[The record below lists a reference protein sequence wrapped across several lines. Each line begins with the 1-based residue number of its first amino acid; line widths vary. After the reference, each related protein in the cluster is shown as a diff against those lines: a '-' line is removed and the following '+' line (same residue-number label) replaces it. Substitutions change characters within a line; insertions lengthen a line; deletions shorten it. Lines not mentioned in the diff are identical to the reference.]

1 VHAAL
6 QVNTPHIFIQGGFMR
21 RSILSTSA
29 TLALGAI
36 AFGLA
41 APASAQ
47 EVGRVISSTALI
59 SQVSTPRQV
68 CAQEVVQVQNQTPAT
83 KTGAGAVIGA
93 VAGGAVGNSVG
104 QGSGRALATILGVI
118 GGAFVGD
125 RVEGGSPVQV
135 TTSQQTINRCSTQ
148 NFIEN
153 RTTGYQVVYEY
164 AGKQYS
170 VQMPQDPGPTIQ
182 LQVAPVGQV
191 LPAPA
196 AQTAPRVVSQV
207 ESGAVSADAAPVQS
221 DSVVLVSQSPYQPVY
236 QTQPDPFFA
245 VAPVVVTAPGY
256 YYPQYY
262 PRPAFGASLVIRSG
276 HYGHGGYRGQYG
288 AYPRYF
294 R

>member
-1 VHAAL
+1 
-6 QVNTPHIFIQGGFMR
+6 MR
-21 RSILSTSA
+21 RSTLSTSA
-29 TLALGAI
+29 TLLLGAT
-36 AFGLA
+36 AFWLA

-47 EVGRVISSTALI
+47 DVGRVISSTALI
-59 SQVSTPRQV
+59 SQVNTPRQV
-68 CAQEVVQVQNQTPAT
+68 CAQEVVQVQNQMPAT
-83 KTGAGAVIGA
+83 KSGAGAVIGA

-125 RVEGGSPVQV
+125 RVEGGSLGRV
-135 TTSQQTINRCSTQ
+135 TTSQQTVNRCSTQ

-170 VQMPQDPGPTIQ
+170 VQMPQDPGPTIE

-191 LPAPA
+191 MPAPA
-196 AQTAPRVVSQV
+196 AQTAPRVMPQID
-207 ESGAVSADAAPVQS
+207 SGAVIADAAPAQS
-221 DSVVLVSQSPYQPVY
+221 GNVVLVSQSPYQPIF
-236 QTQPDPFFA
+236 QPQADPFFV
-245 VAPVVVTAPGY
+245 VAPVVVAPGY

-262 PRPAFGASLVIRSG
+262 PRPAFGASFVIRSG
-276 HYGHGGYRGQYG
+276 NYGHGGYRGQHS

>member
-1 VHAAL
+1 
-6 QVNTPHIFIQGGFMR
+6 MR
-21 RSILSTSA
+21 RSTLSTSA
-29 TLALGAI
+29 TLVLGAT
-36 AFGLA
+36 AFWLA

-83 KTGAGAVIGA
+83 KSGAGAVIGA

-125 RVEGGSPVQV
+125 RVEGGSPGQV
-135 TTSQQTINRCSTQ
+135 TTSQQTVNRCSTQ

-191 LPAPA
+191 IQTPAGQVVPAPA
-196 AQTAPRVVSQV
+196 AQAAPRVMSQID
-207 ESGAVSADAAPVQS
+207 SGVVTADAAFVQS
-221 DSVVLVSQSPYQPVY
+221 GNVVLVSQSPYQPMF
-236 QTQPDPFFA
+236 QTLSDPYFA
-245 VAPVVVTAPGY
+245 VAPIVVAPSY

-262 PRPAFGASLVIRSG
+262 PRPAFGASLVIGSG
-276 HYGHGGYRGQYG
+276 YYRHGGYRGQYG

>member
-1 VHAAL
+1 
-6 QVNTPHIFIQGGFMR
+6 MR
-21 RSILSTSA
+21 RSTLSTSA
-29 TLALGAI
+29 TLLLGAT
-36 AFGLA
+36 AFWLA

-47 EVGRVISSTALI
+47 DVGRVISSTALI
-59 SQVSTPRQV
+59 SQVNTPRQV
-68 CAQEVVQVQNQTPAT
+68 CAQEVVQVQNQMPAT
-83 KTGAGAVIGA
+83 KSGAGAVIGA

-125 RVEGGSPVQV
+125 RVEGGSPGQV
-135 TTSQQTINRCSTQ
+135 TTSQQTVNRCSTQ

-191 LPAPA
+191 MPAPA
-196 AQTAPRVVSQV
+196 AQTAPRVIPQID
-207 ESGAVSADAAPVQS
+207 SGAVIADAAPAQS
-221 DSVVLVSQSPYQPVY
+221 GNVVLVSQSPYQPIF
-236 QTQPDPFFA
+236 QPQADPFFV
-245 VAPVVVTAPGY
+245 VAPVVVAPGY

-262 PRPAFGASLVIRSG
+262 PRPAFGASFVIRSG
-276 HYGHGGYRGQYG
+276 NYGHGGYRGQHS

>member
-1 VHAAL
+1 
-6 QVNTPHIFIQGGFMR
+6 MC
-21 RSILSTSA
+21 RSTLSTSV
-29 TLALGAI
+29 TLALGAA
-36 AFGLA
+36 AFWLA
-41 APASAQ
+41 VPASAQ

-83 KTGAGAVIGA
+83 KSGAGAVIGA

-104 QGSGRALATILGVI
+104 QGNGRALATILGVI

-125 RVEGGSPVQV
+125 RVEGGSPGQV

-191 LPAPA
+191 ITTPA
-196 AQTAPRVVSQV
+196 AQAAPRVMSQA
-207 ESGAVSADAAPVQS
+207 ESGVVSVDAAPAQS
-221 DSVVLVSQSPYQPVY
+221 GGVVLVSQSPYQPIF
-236 QTQPDPFFA
+236 QTQSDPFFA
-245 VAPVVVTAPGY
+245 VAPVVVAPSY

-262 PRPAFGASLVIRSG
+262 ARPAFGASFVIRSGNYG
-276 HYGHGGYRGQYG
+276 HYGHGGYRGQHG
-288 AYPRYF
+288 VYPRYF

>member
-1 VHAAL
+1 
-6 QVNTPHIFIQGGFMR
+6 MR
-21 RSILSTSA
+21 RSTLSTSV
-29 TLALGAI
+29 TLALGTA
-36 AFGLA
+36 AFCLA
-41 APASAQ
+41 APVSAQ

-83 KTGAGAVIGA
+83 KSGAGAVIGA

-104 QGSGRALATILGVI
+104 QGNGRALATILGVI

-125 RVEGGSPVQV
+125 RVEGGSPGQV
-135 TTSQQTINRCSTQ
+135 TTSQQTVNRCNTQ

-182 LQVAPVGQV
+182 LQVAPVGRV
-191 LPAPA
+191 ITTPA
-196 AQTAPRVVSQV
+196 AQAAPRVMSQV
-207 ESGAVSADAAPVQS
+207 ESGVVTADAAPAQS
-221 DSVVLVSQSPYQPVY
+221 ASVVLVSQSPYQPIF
-236 QTQPDPFFA
+236 QTQSDPFFA
-245 VAPVVVTAPGY
+245 VAPVVVAPSY

-276 HYGHGGYRGQYG
+276 HYGHGGYRGQHG